1 MLIRGEEQYD
11 AEMAVAERWAYMRLE
26 ADNLASDEHERW
38 KTETYRQWVAD
49 ARKARRR
56 IVSLENR
63 CKVGGGKGGHSNGD
77 DNDVVD
83 AHHAGG
89 QSGASLP
96 SRGHGGVEYVEAG
109 GAKEN
114 SGASWPAAPGSAAAA
129 TNEEALFLNY
139 CSTLSTL
146 GDVQLALKN
155 RGVHCPELTEFPKQ
169 SGTIFR
175 MGKALQRNRGVA
187 SAWNT
192 QAQRATLIFSV
203 V

>member
-1 MLIRGEEQYD
+1 
-11 AEMAVAERWAYMRLE
+11 MRVRSP
-26 ADNLASDEHERW
+26 D
-38 KTETYRQWVAD
+38 V
-49 ARKARRR
+49 
-56 IVSLENR
+56 ENR
-63 CKVGGGKGGHSNGD
+63 CKVGGGKEGHSDGD

-89 QSGASLP
+89 RSGASLP

-114 SGASWPAAPGSAAAA
+114 SGASWPEAPGSAAAA
-129 TNEEALFLNY
+129 TNEDALFLNY

-169 SGTIFR
+169 WGTIFR
-175 MGKALQRNRGVA
+175 MGKPLQRMRGVA
-187 SAWNT
+187 SAWET
-192 QAQRATLIFSV
+192 HVQRATLIFSV
-203 V
+203 VREGLRLV